1 MRKVL
6 FLLFMTLLLS
16 SCKVREKIV
25 EVPIPQIKTEI
36 KYIDKVKYDSIYL
49 KDSIYIIQKGDTI
62 YNNKVA
68 YRYKYKYLK
77 DTITVNKTDTITKL
91 QKVTEIKVK
100 NQLNTVQKVLIY
112 IGLFSLLIFIII
124 IYRRLKND
132 RFTY

>member
-6 FLLFMTLLLS
+6 FLLFMTLLLG
-16 SCKVREKIV
+16 SCKVKEKIV

-49 KDSIYIIQKGDTI
+49 KDSVYILQKGDTI

-77 DTITVNKTDTITKL
+77 DTITINKTDTIIKL
-91 QKVTEIKVK
+91 QKVTEIKVQ
-100 NQLNTVQKVLIY
+100 NQLNIVQKVLMY
-112 IGLFSLLIFIII
+112 IGLFSLLMFIII
-124 IYRRLKND
+124 IYKH
-132 RFTY
+132 FKK

>member
-1 MRKVL
+1 MRKIL
-6 FLLFMTLLLS
+6 FLLFMTLLLG
-16 SCKVREKIV
+16 SCKVKEKII

-49 KDSIYIIQKGDTI
+49 KDSVYIIQKGDTI

-77 DTITVNKTDTITKL
+77 DTIIVNETDTIIKL

-100 NQLNTVQKVLIY
+100 NQLNVVQKILMY
-112 IGLFSLLIFIII
+112 IGLFSLLMFIII
-124 IYRRLKND
+124 IYKH
-132 RFTY
+132 FKK

>member
-1 MRKVL
+1 MRKIL
-6 FLLFMTLLLS
+6 FLLFMTLLLG
-16 SCKVREKIV
+16 SCKVKEKIV

-49 KDSIYIIQKGDTI
+49 KDSVYIVQKGDTI

-91 QKVTEIKVK
+91 QKVTEIKVQ
-100 NQLNTVQKVLIY
+100 NQLNIVQKVLMY
-112 IGLFSLLIFIII
+112 IGLFSILLFLIIL
-124 IYRRLKND
+124 YKH
-132 RFTY
+132 FKK

>member
-1 MRKVL
+1 MRKIL
-6 FLLFMTLLLS
+6 FLLFMTLLLG
-16 SCKVREKIV
+16 SCKMKEKIV

-49 KDSIYIIQKGDTI
+49 KDSVYIIQKGDTI

-77 DTITVNKTDTITKL
+77 DTITVNKTDTIIRL

-100 NQLNTVQKVLIY
+100 NQLNAVQKILMY
-112 IGLFSLLIFIII
+112 IGLFSLLMFIII
-124 IYRRLKND
+124 IYKY
-132 RFTY
+132 FKK

>member
-1 MRKVL
+1 MRKIL
-6 FLLFMTLLLS
+6 FLLFMTLLLG
-16 SCKVREKIV
+16 SCKVKEKIV

-49 KDSIYIIQKGDTI
+49 KDSVYIIQKGDTI

-77 DTITVNKTDTITKL
+77 DTITINKADTITRL

-100 NQLNTVQKVLIY
+100 NQLNVVQKVLMY
-112 IGLFSLLIFIII
+112 IGLFSLLMFIII
-124 IYRRLKND
+124 IYNHFKK
-132 RFTY
+132 

>member
-1 MRKVL
+1 MRKIL
-6 FLLFMTLLLS
+6 FLLFMTLLLG
-16 SCKVREKIV
+16 SCKVKEKIV

-49 KDSIYIIQKGDTI
+49 KDSVYIIQKGDTI

-77 DTITVNKTDTITKL
+77 DTIIVNEIDTIIKL

-100 NQLNTVQKVLIY
+100 NQLNVVQKILMY
-112 IGLFSLLIFIII
+112 IGLFSLLMFIII
-124 IYRRLKND
+124 IYKH
-132 RFTY
+132 FKK

>member
-1 MRKVL
+1 MRKIL

-16 SCKVREKIV
+16 SCKVKEKIV

-49 KDSIYIIQKGDTI
+49 KDSVYIIQKGDTV
-62 YNNKVA
+62 YNTKVA

-77 DTITVNKTDTITKL
+77 DTITINKADTITRL

-100 NQLNTVQKVLIY
+100 NQLNVVQKILMY
-112 IGLFSLLIFIII
+112 IGLFSLLMFIII
-124 IYRRLKND
+124 IYKH
-132 RFTY
+132 FKK

>member
-1 MRKVL
+1 MRKIL
-6 FLLFMTLLLS
+6 FLLFMTLLLG
-16 SCKVREKIV
+16 SCKVKEKIV

-49 KDSIYIIQKGDTI
+49 KDSVYIIQKGDTI

-77 DTITVNKTDTITKL
+77 DTITINKADTITRL
-91 QKVTEIKVK
+91 QKITEIKVK
-100 NQLNTVQKVLIY
+100 NQLNVVQKVLMY

-124 IYRRLKND
+124 IYKH
-132 RFTY
+132 FKK

>member
-6 FLLFMTLLLS
+6 FLLFITLLLG
-16 SCKVREKIV
+16 SCKVKEKIV

-49 KDSIYIIQKGDTI
+49 KDSVYIVQKGDTI

-77 DTITVNKTDTITKL
+77 DTITVNKTDTITRL
-91 QKVTEIKVK
+91 QKVTEIKVQ
-100 NQLNTVQKVLIY
+100 NQLNTVQKILMY
-112 IGLFSLLIFIII
+112 IGLFSLLMFIII
-124 IYRRLKND
+124 IYKH
-132 RFTY
+132 FKK

>member
-6 FLLFMTLLLS
+6 FLLFMTLLLG
-16 SCKVREKIV
+16 SCKVKEKIV

-49 KDSIYIIQKGDTI
+49 KDSVYIIQKGDTV

-77 DTITVNKTDTITKL
+77 DTITINKADTITRL
-91 QKVTEIKVK
+91 QKITEIKVK
-100 NQLNTVQKVLIY
+100 NQLNVVQKILMY
-112 IGLFSLLIFIII
+112 IGLFSLLMFIII
-124 IYRRLKND
+124 IYKH
-132 RFTY
+132 FKK

>member
-1 MRKVL
+1 MKKIL
-6 FLLFMTLLLS
+6 FLLFMTLLLG
-16 SCKVREKIV
+16 SCKVKEKIV

-49 KDSIYIIQKGDTI
+49 KDSVYIIQKGDTI

-77 DTITVNKTDTITKL
+77 DTITINKADTITRL

-100 NQLNTVQKVLIY
+100 NQLNVVQKVLMY
-112 IGLFSLLIFIII
+112 IGLFSLLMFIII
-124 IYRRLKND
+124 IYRHFKK
-132 RFTY
+132 

>member
-1 MRKVL
+1 MRKIL
-6 FLLFMTLLLS
+6 FLLFMTLLLG
-16 SCKVREKIV
+16 SCKVKEKIV

-49 KDSIYIIQKGDTI
+49 KDSIYIVQKGDTI

-77 DTITVNKTDTITKL
+77 DTITINKTDTITKL

-100 NQLNTVQKVLIY
+100 NQLNTVQKILMY
-112 IGLFSLLIFIII
+112 IGLFSLLMFLII
-124 IYRRLKND
+124 IYKY
-132 RFTY
+132 FKK

>member
-1 MRKVL
+1 MRKIL
-6 FLLFMTLLLS
+6 FLLFMTLLLG
-16 SCKVREKIV
+16 SCKVKEKIV

-49 KDSIYIIQKGDTI
+49 KDSVYIIQRGDTV

-77 DTITVNKTDTITKL
+77 DTIIVNETDTIIKL

-100 NQLNTVQKVLIY
+100 NQLNVVQKILMY
-112 IGLFSLLIFIII
+112 IGLFSLLMFIII
-124 IYRRLKND
+124 IYKH
-132 RFTY
+132 FKK

>member
-1 MRKVL
+1 MRKIL
-6 FLLFMTLLLS
+6 FLLFMTLLLG
-16 SCKVREKIV
+16 SCKVKEKIV

-49 KDSIYIIQKGDTI
+49 KDSVYIVQKGDTI

-77 DTITVNKTDTITKL
+77 DTITINKTDTITRL

-100 NQLNTVQKVLIY
+100 NQLNAVQKVLMY
-112 IGLFSLLIFIII
+112 IGLFSLLMFIII
-124 IYRRLKND
+124 IYKH
-132 RFTY
+132 FKK